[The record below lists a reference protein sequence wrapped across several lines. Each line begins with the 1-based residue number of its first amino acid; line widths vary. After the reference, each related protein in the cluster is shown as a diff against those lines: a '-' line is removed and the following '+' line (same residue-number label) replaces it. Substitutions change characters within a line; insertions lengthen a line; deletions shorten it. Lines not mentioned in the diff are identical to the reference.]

1 MSLEKYQQKRSFDK
15 TPEPKGKKKSKAS
28 ELIFVIQ
35 KHDATNLHYDFRLEM
50 DGVLKSWAV
59 PNGPS
64 LNPKDKRLAV
74 MVEDHPFDYKG
85 FEGIIPKGNYGAG
98 AVIIWDEGIYYFKK
112 GLTKA
117 QNKRLYYE
125 GIKKGRLSFYLEGE
139 KLKGKF
145 TLVKVASRG
154 ENAWL
159 LVKASDKFSQ
169 DDDILKLNQSIHSGK
184 TIEELSEEAGIK
196 KKKKSTRKK
205 APVKKLIKTTS
216 AKSKIPPPSIKPML
230 ATATDA
236 PFDSDEWLYEIK
248 WDGYRALAALNH
260 GTVQLYSRNDKSF
273 NQKFHSIVEALEKMD
288 VNAVVDGEVVAI
300 DEDGKPSF
308 QLLQN
313 YLEEELNLIY
323 YIFDLLWLNGED
335 LRNLPLIERKEKL
348 LTLLEDIDDNRI
360 AYSDHIENFG
370 ADFFK
375 EAEKADLEGII
386 AKRKNGN
393 YYSAKRTKEWLK
405 IKTHKRQEAIIC
417 GYTTPKASRKHFG
430 SLILGVYDDDGNLQ
444 FIGSSGGGFDQKSL
458 KDIKEKL
465 DKIQLETSPFKQ
477 KPKLKSGVTWVK
489 PKFICEV
496 KFTEWTKDGQMRHPV
511 FLGLREDKAPK
522 DVGFEAIIKKNEVLQ
537 EPAKTKSVKNKKGG
551 IDKEISINGKKL
563 TITNLNK
570 GYWPEEGFTKGDLIE
585 YYQKISKYILPYLK
599 DRPQSMNRHPNGI
612 DGKNFFQKD
621 VKNMPPEWIQT
632 IEVPSDS
639 KGTINY
645 LVCQGKATLI
655 FMANLGCI
663 EINPWSSRMD
673 SLDYPD
679 YMIIDLDP
687 LNVDFEVVIETALV
701 VKEVLDYAKIPSF
714 PKTSGSK
721 GMHILVPL
729 GAKYTYEECK
739 NFAHIIVKIVHA
751 RLPDI
756 TSLERSPK
764 KRKNKLYLDYLQNNR
779 GQTIAAPYCVR
790 PRKGATVSTPLDW
803 DEVKTG
809 LHPSQFTMQNIFS
822 RLEEKGDLMKKLLT
836 SKGIDMMKALDKL
849 MQIM

>member
-15 TPEPKGKKKSKAS
+15 TPEPKGKTKSKAS

-35 KHDATNLHYDFRLEM
+35 KHDATNMHYDFRLEM

-59 PNGPS
+59 PKGPS

-74 MVEDHPFDYKG
+74 MVEDHPFDYRG

-117 QNKRLYYE
+117 QNKRLYDE

-313 YLEEELNLIY
+313 YLEEELNLVY

-335 LRNLPLIERKEKL
+335 LRDLPLIERKEKL

-370 ADFFK
+370 ADIFK

-522 DVGFEAIIKKNEVLQ
+522 DVGFETIIEKNEVLQ
-537 EPAKTKSVKNKKGG
+537 KPAKAKSVTNKKGG
-551 IDKEISINGKKL
+551 IDKEITINGNKL

-570 GYWPEEGFTKGDLIE
+570 VYWPDEGFTKGDLIE

-632 IEVPSDS
+632 IEVHSDS

-655 FMANLGCI
+655 YMANLGCI
-663 EINPWSSRMD
+663 EINPWSSRID